1 MGTWKDA
8 VIVTL
13 IAIGAS
19 ILVGLLGYFADK
31 TGEPEGKAKETEA
44 FAARKGAVSK

>member
-13 IAIGAS
+13 IAIGSS
-19 ILVGLLGYFADK
+19 ILVGLLGFFADK
-31 TGEPEGKAKETEA
+31 GGEPEETGKETVA
-44 FAARKGAVSK
+44 FSERKGAVSK

>member
-13 IAIGAS
+13 IAIGSS
-19 ILVGLLGYFADK
+19 ILVGLLGFFADK
-31 TGEPEGKAKETEA
+31 TGDPEGKAKDEEA
-44 FAARKGAVSK
+44 FAARRGAISK

>member
-13 IAIGAS
+13 IAIGCS
-19 ILVGLLGYFADK
+19 ILVGLLGFFADK
-31 TGEPEGKAKETEA
+31 SGEPEDKAEDTEE
-44 FAARKGAVSK
+44 FAARKGAISK